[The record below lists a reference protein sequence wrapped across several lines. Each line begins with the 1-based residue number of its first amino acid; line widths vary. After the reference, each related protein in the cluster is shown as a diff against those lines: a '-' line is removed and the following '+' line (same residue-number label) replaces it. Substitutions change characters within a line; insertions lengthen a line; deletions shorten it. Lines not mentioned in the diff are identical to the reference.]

1 MDLQEEEIRALV
13 RETFLEGGPI
23 VRVSAATGEGL
34 PELVSSLDLI
44 AAGIPGKDSSNLFR
58 LPVDRSFSMKGF
70 GTVVTGTGMRPALR
84 SAPSLFIFCVS
95 ASRTTGLHPTKYG
108 G

>member
-13 RETFLEGGPI
+13 RGTFLEAAPI

-34 PELVSSLDLI
+34 PELVSALDRI

-58 LPVDRSFSMKGF
+58 SPW
-70 GTVVTGTGMRPALR
+70 T
-84 SAPSLFIFCVS
+84 APS
-95 ASRTTGLHPTKYG
+95 R
-108 G
+108 